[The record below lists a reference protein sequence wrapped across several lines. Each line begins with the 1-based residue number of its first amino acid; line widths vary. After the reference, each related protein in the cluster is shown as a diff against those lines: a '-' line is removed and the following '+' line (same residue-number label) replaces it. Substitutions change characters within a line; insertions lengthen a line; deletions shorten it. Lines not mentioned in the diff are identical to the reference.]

1 MKKGSHKI
9 EDFEGKRRESGV
21 PSVLRSKTLAQAE
34 FSSAEQVKSERVPTK
49 SKILWESLTPAGKET
64 CRGR

>member
-9 EDFEGKRRESGV
+9 KDFVGKRRESGV

-34 FSSAEQVKSERVPTK
+34 FSSAEQVK
-49 SKILWESLTPAGKET
+49 
-64 CRGR
+64 